1 MVILKGHLL
10 CHLGVRVAPG
20 HVPQSTR
27 AHGMVLTPIEELPEL
42 GFCVSG
48 CFRRRVAEETLAA

>member
-1 MVILKGHLL
+1 
-10 CHLGVRVAPG
+10 
-20 HVPQSTR
+20 
-27 AHGMVLTPIEELPEL
+27 MVLTPIGEVPEQ